1 VKKLLQ
7 KTSFGLTKGD
17 GDIRFQS
24 KNIGRKGGIQVSE
37 LLQVSDS
44 NFDDEIVKAE
54 VPAMVDFWAPWC
66 GPCHMVSP
74 VVEEL
79 AQQYD
84 GKFKVAKMNVDENVE
99 TPTRYGIRAIPTI
112 LLFKDGELKDTIVG
126 AVGKANIEKSM
137 LKLMV

>member
-1 VKKLLQ
+1 M
-7 KTSFGLTKGD
+7 TKGD
-17 GDIRFQS
+17 GDIRFQG
-24 KNIGRKGGIQVSE
+24 KNIRRKGGIQVSE

-44 NFDDEIVKAE
+44 NFEDEIIKSEIPVI
-54 VPAMVDFWAPWC
+54 VDFWAPWC

-99 TPTRYGIRAIPTI
+99 TPTRYGIRAIPT
-112 LLFKDGELKDTIVG
+112 LLVFKDGELKDTIVG

-137 LKLMV
+137 LKLME

>member
-7 KTSFGLTKGD
+7 KTSCGLTKGD

-24 KNIGRKGGIQVSE
+24 KNIRRKGGIQVSE

-84 GKFKVAKMNVDENVE
+84 GKFKVAKMNVDENTQ
-99 TPTRYGIRAIPTI
+99 TPARYGIRAIPTI

-137 LKLMV
+137 LKLME